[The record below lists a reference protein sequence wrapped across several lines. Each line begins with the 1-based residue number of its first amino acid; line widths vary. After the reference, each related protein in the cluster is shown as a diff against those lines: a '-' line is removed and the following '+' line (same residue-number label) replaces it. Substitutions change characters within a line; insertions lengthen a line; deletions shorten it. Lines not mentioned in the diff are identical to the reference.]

1 LVLGLGRGAVV
12 TARGRLGVVSRS
24 LAVFGIERGRTHIA
38 SLAATPM
45 PHPGD
50 AFISAKDAATE
61 RRLPI

>member
-1 LVLGLGRGAVV
+1 
-12 TARGRLGVVSRS
+12 
-24 LAVFGIERGRTHIA
+24 VFGIERGRTHIA

-50 AFISAKDAATE
+50 AFISAMDAATE